1 MSELFLYSIK
11 SALVLTVLYAPY
23 ALLMQKESFFCF
35 NRMTLL
41 VVLLLALMLPLCNIS
56 PMSLDNLPVI
66 HAAQRQMIEI
76 GFPIMQVI
84 DETSAEVG
92 HHEGIS
98 WFRLVSF
105 IYLAV
110 TLLLFV
116 LHTAQLV
123 MMGKRISAGSL
134 WHEYEDRISIY
145 CHADDVAPYSW
156 FGSVVISKSDYDTH
170 GHEII
175 MHEKGHVCQFHSL
188 DILLLILV
196 ETLQWWNP
204 FVYMLGTSLRDV
216 HEYEADAYVLRQG
229 ITPSEYQTLL
239 IRKAVGSSSYTF
251 ANNFNHSL
259 TIKRITMM
267 CKKQSNPWMRS
278 KVLYV
283 IPVSAV
289 ALSVF
294 ATPEYASPLHEGT
307 PSADSA
313 MTTLTG
319 KISEAKVTNNFL
331 IFQGDKGEKRVIT
344 LNGREIQEEE
354 MKMIPPETIASISI
368 VKKNAKDIL
377 GRDCDELIV
386 IETKDYADIKTQDD
400 ALDACDKMPQ
410 YEGGM
415 NQLFAMISEQ
425 VKYPK
430 SAMECGA
437 QGRVIVTF
445 VVEKDGGLS
454 DVNVMSAEISA
465 IKADDELRRAANRD
479 LKQEAIRVVSLS
491 SGKWTPGE
499 QDGQKVRVKYTIPL
513 TFRLK

>member
-1 MSELFLYSIK
+1 
-11 SALVLTVLYAPY
+11 
-23 ALLMQKESFFCF
+23 
-35 NRMTLL
+35 
-41 VVLLLALMLPLCNIS
+41 
-56 PMSLDNLPVI
+56 
-66 HAAQRQMIEI
+66 
-76 GFPIMQVI
+76 
-84 DETSAEVG
+84 
-92 HHEGIS
+92 
-98 WFRLVSF
+98 
-105 IYLAV
+105 
-110 TLLLFV
+110 
-116 LHTAQLV
+116 
-123 MMGKRISAGSL
+123 
-134 WHEYEDRISIY
+134 
-145 CHADDVAPYSW
+145 
-156 FGSVVISKSDYDTH
+156 
-170 GHEII
+170 
-175 MHEKGHVCQFHSL
+175 
-188 DILLLILV
+188 
-196 ETLQWWNP
+196 
-204 FVYMLGTSLRDV
+204 
-216 HEYEADAYVLRQG
+216 
-229 ITPSEYQTLL
+229 
-239 IRKAVGSSSYTF
+239 
-251 ANNFNHSL
+251 
-259 TIKRITMM
+259 M

-307 PSADSA
+307 LSADSA

-319 KISEAKVTNNFL
+319 KTSEVKVTNNFL

-354 MKMIPPETIASISI
+354 MKMIPPETIASISVI
-368 VKKNAKDIL
+368 KKNAKDIL

-386 IETKDYADIKTQDD
+386 IETKDYADIKKLDD

-430 SAMECGA
+430 SAMECKA

-454 DVNVMSAEISA
+454 DVNVKSTKISA

-479 LKQEAIRVVSLS
+479 LEQEAIRVVSLT

-499 QDGQKVRVKYTIPL
+499 QDGQKVRVKYTIPF